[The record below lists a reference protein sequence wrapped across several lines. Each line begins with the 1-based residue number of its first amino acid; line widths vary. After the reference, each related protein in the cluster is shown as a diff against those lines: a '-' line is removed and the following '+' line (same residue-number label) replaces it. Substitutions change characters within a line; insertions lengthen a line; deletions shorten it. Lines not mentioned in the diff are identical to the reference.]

1 MHDVPTEPIRLG
13 DEVGSGL
20 PTCVS
25 DKSLHLDD
33 SDVDG
38 DAPNEPTPSNTNS
51 PRTPSDDDE
60 VLRVRSDSFHISV
73 SEQSFPESS
82 TASGRVHVGC
92 SAAYSHSISSQGDVV
107 NTETRDI
114 QVGFPFHPLAD
125 RLNSNHKS
133 LGFGHDS
140 EQLEL
145 QSHQSTSP
153 EQPTQPE
160 QDTYPDPDHCTHA
173 HHGAYPDY
181 GKHLDHSTYQDH
193 GAHPDHG
200 THSEPD
206 KQSQRGTLSISPSP
220 TNADSSCQRMFHLA

>member
-1 MHDVPTEPIRLG
+1 MRLG
-13 DEVGSGL
+13 NEVGSRS

-25 DKSLHLDD
+25 DKSLHLDG

-51 PRTPSDDDE
+51 PRTPSDDE
-60 VLRVRSDSFHISV
+60 VLRVRSDSFHMLDFPNDSV

-82 TASGRVHVGC
+82 TASGRVRVGC
-92 SAAYSHSISSQGDVV
+92 SAAYSHSVSSQGDIV

-125 RLNSNHKS
+125 RLTSSHKS

-145 QSHQSTSP
+145 QSHQSTSL
-153 EQPTQPE
+153 EQPQAR
-160 QDTYPDPDHCTHA
+160 Y
-173 HHGAYPDY
+173 
-181 GKHLDHSTYQDH
+181 
-193 GAHPDHG
+193 
-200 THSEPD
+200 
-206 KQSQRGTLSISPSP
+206 LS
-220 TNADSSCQRMFHLA
+220 